1 MANGPS
7 LLGTDI
13 GSGMGAPKEGASN
26 QGPSLLS
33 TDIGAPSQG
42 GTQAKPAAGEKDPRF
57 EANRPDAAP
66 MELSEVGSQA
76 LQNLPRSAKEFG
88 HAIVQ
93 PFLHPVETAE
103 SLGKVGTGLYS
114 KAQGALGITQDAGK
128 KAEDEAA
135 VNAIGDF
142 YKQRY
147 GTWENAK
154 RAIAED
160 PVGVLADAS
169 TIFTGGGGLAARLPG
184 TVGKAGEIA
193 GTVGRVTDPLNIA
206 LQAPKLAT
214 KAATSVV
221 NLPAAIQSGAAY
233 KSLQSAHK
241 AGVTKDP
248 AFWEHYNDPSK
259 GKDLVG
265 TVKSEVSALRNEASD
280 NYVRGMS
287 AEDATR
293 SLGYD
298 LVDKALNEAKNRAYK
313 NIDPRTGIG
322 EGKSPALERTYQA
335 LEDAVLGAKTNPNN
349 KNTIIDFDD
358 LKQSLR
364 NYGQDAAKGDRNALD
379 MVSKVANS
387 AKETIM
393 HPDFGRSKGYAEH
406 MENWSDAVNNI
417 GNIEGNLLAGKRD
430 DTKLNKLLKGYKT
443 GKNEDIL
450 QQLYQRNPSLAP
462 AIAGYDL
469 SNWLPGGLRGNIVSS
484 MIYGG
489 SGFINPALL
498 LHPGHLAHLAAAN
511 ALSSPK
517 LMGGVNYAA
526 GRAGALPSDIYKIA
540 PYAPAV
546 SQVGEG
552 METIDRTKRASG
564 GRISHDSKAD
574 ALVRAAEMA
583 KKDISKG
590 TEALLDQPDE
600 TITRALAVAK
610 KHI

>member
-1 MANGPS
+1 MEDTEFT
-7 LLGTDI
+7 LGTPSVGSPSADTQPA
-13 GSGMGAPKEGASN
+13 GSGEHSEFVLGKPAT
-26 QGPSLLS
+26 QQ
-33 TDIGAPSQG
+33 T
-42 GTQAKPAAGEKDPRF
+42 TQASDPRF
-57 EANRPDAAP
+57 EPNRPDAAP

-93 PFLHPVETAE
+93 PFMHPQETAE
-103 SLGKVGTGLYS
+103 ALGKVGTGLYS
-114 KAQGALGITQDAGK
+114 KAQGALGVTQDATK
-128 KAEDEAA
+128 KASDEAA

-169 TIFTGGGGLAARLPG
+169 MVLTGPEIALARVPG
-184 TVGKAGEIA
+184 VVGDVAKIA
-193 GTVGRVTDPLNIA
+193 GTVGRVADPLNIA
-206 LQAPKLAT
+206 LQVPKAAT
-214 KAATSVV
+214 KAVSTAI
-221 NLPAAIQSGAAY
+221 NAPAAIQSGEAF
-233 KSLQSAHK
+233 KSLQAAHE
-241 AGVTKDP
+241 AGVTRDP
-248 AFWEHYNDPSK
+248 AFWEHYSDPSK
-259 GKDLVG
+259 GRELVG
-265 TVKSEVSALRNEASD
+265 AVKSEVSDLRKEASD

-293 SLGYD
+293 PLGYD

-322 EGKSPALERTYQA
+322 EGRSPALERTYQA
-335 LEDAVLGAKTNPNN
+335 LEDAVLGARTNPNN
-349 KNTIIDFDD
+349 KNTIVDFDN
-358 LKQSLR
+358 LKQSIR
-364 NYGQDAAKGDRNALD
+364 NYGREAAKGDRDSLD
-379 MVSKVANS
+379 MMSKVANS

-393 HPDFGRSKGYAEH
+393 HPDFGKSEGYAKH
-406 MENWSDAVNNI
+406 MENWGDAVDNI
-417 GNIEGNLLAGKRD
+417 GNIEGNLLAGRRD

-450 QQLYQRNPSLAP
+450 QQLYERNPSLAP

-498 LHPGHLAHLAAAN
+498 LHPGHLAHVVAAN

-517 LMGGVNYAA
+517 LMGGVNYGL
-526 GRAGALPSDIYKIA
+526 GRAGAAPSDIYKIA
-540 PYAPAV
+540 PYAPAA
-546 SQVGEG
+546 SRLGEDT
-552 METIDRTKRASG
+552 EIANRPQRASG
-564 GRISHDSKAD
+564 GRISPESKAD
-574 ALVRAAEMA
+574 ALVRAADAA
-583 KKDISKG
+583 KKDINKG

-610 KHI
+610 KNI